1 MIVNNNNK
9 KVFNKVQSI
18 KKEELSAEKVELSS
32 IKELDRLSQDVKE
45 VTNFFEDALQRAEKA
60 KQDVKQAI
68 TGRTQQS
75 IDLLTAI
82 RDVKNKAEEL
92 GVNVDVSK
100 YENILKIYYKT
111 ADKVDVFIR

>member
-1 MIVNNNNK
+1 MK
-9 KVFNKVQSI
+9 KAMSKIAQIN
-18 KKEELSAEKVELSS
+18 KEEISAQKVELAS

-68 TGRTQQS
+68 KGRTQQS

-92 GVNVDVSK
+92 GVNVNVSK
-100 YENILKIYYKT
+100 YENILDVYYKM
-111 ADKVDVFIR
+111 ADKVDAFIR